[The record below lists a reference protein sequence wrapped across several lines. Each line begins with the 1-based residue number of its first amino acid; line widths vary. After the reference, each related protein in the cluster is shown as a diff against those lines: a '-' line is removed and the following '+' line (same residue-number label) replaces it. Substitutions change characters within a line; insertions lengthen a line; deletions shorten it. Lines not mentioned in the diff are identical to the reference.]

1 MSKIANAEHRQR
13 VARLQAKVTERGLDV
28 FLVSSRENIFYL
40 TGVACHP
47 LERPLFVL
55 IWRDGPPCFLVPA
68 LEAEHI
74 REETADN
81 DHVESYWE
89 YPAPPGQGWA
99 DRLREMLGGATNI
112 GIEPSLRA
120 EISDRLGELSLC
132 PMPLIEQLR
141 VVKSPAE
148 VAMIR
153 RAASCAEL
161 GIKRL
166 LAASYYGSWVV
177 GGFAETRTV
186 MKRIIRKSDNFN
198 PLLTKILMGTC
209 AAPRSALPHSI
220 PKLDDRLLE
229 GPHVALALTTLDGY
243 AAECERTYFTAWPG
257 QEVRRAFDA
266 MLEARRIAFGMVRPG
281 VPCGDIDAAVKEFLA
296 KEGFADTLLHRT
308 GHGIGIAY
316 HAEAPWLAEGS
327 DEVLA
332 AGMVGSVEPG
342 IYLPGIGGL
351 RHSDT
356 VLVTEDGYESLT
368 QHSIELEELTIT
380 SWKLFAR
387 LKGMLVRRSLGY

>member
-1 MSKIANAEHRQR
+1 MSKITIAEHRHR
-13 VARLQAKVTERGLDV
+13 VAELQAKVAEHGYDV

-40 TGVACHP
+40 TGVVCHP

-55 IWRDGPPCFLVPA
+55 IRRDGSPCFLLPA

-74 REETADN
+74 RKTAGN
-81 DHVESYWE
+81 DHVECYWE
-89 YPAPPGQGWA
+89 YPAPLGQGWA
-99 DRLREMLGGATNI
+99 DRLREMLGGATKI
-112 GIEPSLRA
+112 AVEPSLRA
-120 EISDRLGELSLC
+120 EISDGLSDLSLR
-132 PMPLIEQLR
+132 PTPLIEQLR

-148 VAMIR
+148 VEIIR

-177 GGFAETRTV
+177 EGFVETRTV
-186 MKRIIRKSDNFN
+186 MKRIIRESDDFN
-198 PLLTKILMGTC
+198 PLLTKVLMGTW

-220 PKLDDRLLE
+220 PKLDDPLLE
-229 GPHVALALTTLDGY
+229 GPHVALALTTLEGY
-243 AAECERTYFTAWPG
+243 AAECERTYFTARPG

-266 MLEARRIAFGMVRPG
+266 MLEARRIALGMVRPG

-296 KEGFADTLLHRT
+296 KEEFADKRLHRT

-332 AGMVGSVEPG
+332 AGMVASVEPG

-356 VLVTEDGYESLT
+356 VLVTEGGYESLT

-380 SWKLFAR
+380 SWKPLAR

>member
-1 MSKIANAEHRQR
+1 MSKIASAEHRQR
-13 VARLQAKVTERGLDV
+13 VAALQAKVTEHGYDV

-40 TGVACHP
+40 TGVVCHP

-55 IWRDGPPCFLVPA
+55 IWRDGSPCFLLPA

-74 REETADN
+74 RETADN

-120 EISDRLGELSLC
+120 EISDGLGEVSLR

-148 VAMIR
+148 VEMIR

-177 GGFAETRTV
+177 EGFVETRTV
-186 MKRIIRKSDNFN
+186 MKRIIRESDNFN
-198 PLLTKILMGTC
+198 PLLTKVLMGTW
-209 AAPRSALPHSI
+209 AGPRSARPHSI

-229 GPHVALALTTLDGY
+229 GPHVGLALTTFDGY
-243 AAECERTYFTAWPG
+243 AAECERTYFTARPAA
-257 QEVRRAFDA
+257 EVCQAFDA
-266 MLEARRIAFGMVRPG
+266 MLEARRIAFGMVRPS

-296 KEGFADTLLHRT
+296 KEGYADKRLHRT

-316 HAEAPWLAEGS
+316 HAETPWLAEGS

-332 AGMVGSVEPG
+332 AGMVASIEPG

-368 QHSIELEELTIT
+368 QHSIELEKLTIT
-380 SWKLFAR
+380 SWKPFAR
-387 LKGMLVRRSLGY
+387 LKGMLVRRSLGC

>member
-1 MSKIANAEHRQR
+1 MSKITIAEHRHR
-13 VARLQAKVTERGLDV
+13 VAELQAKVAEHGYDV

-40 TGVACHP
+40 TGVVCHP

-55 IWRDGPPCFLVPA
+55 IRRDGSPCFLLPA

-74 REETADN
+74 RKTAGN
-81 DHVESYWE
+81 DHVECYWE
-89 YPAPPGQGWA
+89 YPAPLGQGWA
-99 DRLREMLGGATNI
+99 DRLREMLGGATKI
-112 GIEPSLRA
+112 AVEPSLRA
-120 EISDRLGELSLC
+120 EISDGLSDLSLR
-132 PMPLIEQLR
+132 PTPLIEQLR

-148 VAMIR
+148 VEIIR

-177 GGFAETRTV
+177 EGFVETRTV
-186 MKRIIRKSDNFN
+186 MKRIIRESDDFN
-198 PLLTKILMGTC
+198 PLLTKVLMGTW

-229 GPHVALALTTLDGY
+229 NPHVALALTTLEGY
-243 AAECERTYFTAWPG
+243 AAECERTYFTARPG

-266 MLEARRIAFGMVRPG
+266 MLEARRIALGMVRPG

-296 KEGFADTLLHRT
+296 KEEFADKRLHRT

-332 AGMVGSVEPG
+332 AGMVASVEPG

-356 VLVTEDGYESLT
+356 VLVTEGGYESLT

-380 SWKLFAR
+380 SWKPLAR

>member
-1 MSKIANAEHRQR
+1 MSKITNAEHQQR
-13 VARLQAKVTERGLDV
+13 VAKLQAKVTQYGHDV

-40 TGVACHP
+40 TGVVCHP

-55 IWRDGPPCFLVPA
+55 VWRKGPPCFLVPA

-74 REETADN
+74 RATIDK
-81 DHVESYWE
+81 DHIESYWD
-89 YPAPPGQGWA
+89 YPAPAGQGWA
-99 DRLREMLGGATNI
+99 ERLREMLGGTTNI
-112 GIEPSLRA
+112 GVEPLLTL

-132 PMPLIEQLR
+132 PTPLLEQLR

-153 RAASCAEL
+153 RAASYAEL
-161 GIKRL
+161 GVKRL

-177 GGFAETRTV
+177 EGFVENRTV
-186 MKRIIRKSDNFN
+186 MKRIIRESDHFN
-198 PLLTKILMGTC
+198 PLLTKVLMGTW
-209 AAPRSALPHSI
+209 AAPRSAIPHSI
-220 PKLDDRLLE
+220 PKLDDRLSE
-229 GPHVALALTTLDGY
+229 GPHVALVLTTVDGY
-243 AAECERTYFTAWPG
+243 AAECERTYFTAWPAR
-257 QEVRRAFDA
+257 EFRRAFAA
-266 MLEARRIAFGMVRPG
+266 MLEARHIAFGMVRPG
-281 VPCGDIDAAVKEFLA
+281 AACAEIDAAVKEFLA
-296 KEGFADTLLHRT
+296 KEGYADARLHRT

-332 AGMVGSVEPG
+332 AGMVVSVEPG
-342 IYLPGIGGL
+342 IYLLGIGGL

-356 VLVTEDGYESLT
+356 VLVTDDGYESLT
-368 QHSIELEELTIT
+368 QHSIELEELAIT
-380 SWKLFAR
+380 GRKPLAR